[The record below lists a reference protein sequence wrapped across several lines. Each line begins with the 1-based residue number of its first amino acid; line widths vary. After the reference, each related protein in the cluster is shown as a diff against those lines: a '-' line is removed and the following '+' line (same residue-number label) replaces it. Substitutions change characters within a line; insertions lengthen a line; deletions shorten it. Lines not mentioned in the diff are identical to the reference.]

1 MPPPRSNRKLD
12 QREREI
18 LAEWIKQGA
27 EYRAHWSFVPAT
39 RPPVPAVAQ
48 QATVRNEIDHFIVER
63 LEREG
68 LAREGL
74 AQSISADPEKL
85 LRRVSLDL
93 TGFPP
98 SELEL
103 DSFLKDPSEAS
114 YREVVERLL
123 NSPRFGERMAW
134 DWLDAARYADTN
146 GYQGDPTRPMWY
158 WRDWVIKALNENMPF
173 DRFTRE
179 QIAGDLLANP
189 TVEQLI
195 ATGFHRNH
203 MINGEGGRIAE
214 ESRIEYVQDRVET
227 TGTVWM
233 GLTLTCCRC
242 HDHKYDPFSQ
252 KQYYELAAYFNSID
266 ESGANDAGGLANPVQ
281 SIATSE
287 QKALLDQYS
296 ATEQQR
302 RRERDEVERKLI
314 DRQADWEAQY
324 LARQPSSP
332 EWEVPTQMAFDSE
345 QGTELVQDGDTI
357 VARGV
362 SPLSDTY
369 EIRFATNASGVTAVR
384 IECLPDP
391 NLVNSGPGRADNG
404 NFVLSE
410 VEVVVAGKPV
420 AWRSASAAYSQGG
433 WMASGAIDGKR
444 ETGWAIAS
452 EFGKTHPLLLIADQA
467 WMGSGD
473 DQVTLRL
480 RFDYGRQHTLGRFR
494 IALTRRHPLDLVPAP
509 EKVQQAFSKP
519 VETRSDAEKGELR
532 KYFLGSQDEYVAA
545 NNAWEKSRNERDQ
558 LERSLPKTMVM
569 RERATPRETFVLA
582 KGAYNA
588 PLDKV
593 SHGVL
598 ENLLPAESNL
608 VQNRLQ
614 LADWLLDPRHPLTA
628 RVAVNRY
635 WQMLFGTG
643 LVATSED
650 FGLQGEQPSHPELL
664 DWLAVEFRESGW
676 NVKELIRLIVT
687 SHTYRQSS
695 VVTPQALELDPKN
708 RLLARGP
715 RMRLPSWMLR
725 DQALYIS
732 GLLVE
737 NVGGPPVKG
746 YQPPGIWEDATF
758 GQIRYEQDHGEAL
771 YRRSLYTFWRR
782 IVAPPMFFDSANR
795 QNCSVKSVNTNTPLH
810 ALVTLNDVTFAEAS
824 RAWAQRMLLVDE
836 ESTDT
841 KRLQTMWRSATGR
854 VALDH
859 ELAILEARLNKLRA
873 YYSVHVDEAMGLIQV
888 GESKANPKLDT
899 GELAA
904 WTCIA
909 SIVLNLDETLSK
921 E

>member
-1 MPPPRSNRKLD
+1 
-12 QREREI
+12 
-18 LAEWIKQGA
+18 
-27 EYRAHWSFVPAT
+27 
-39 RPPVPAVAQ
+39 
-48 QATVRNEIDHFIVER
+48 
-63 LEREG
+63 
-68 LAREGL
+68 
-74 AQSISADPEKL
+74 
-85 LRRVSLDL
+85 
-93 TGFPP
+93 
-98 SELEL
+98 
-103 DSFLKDPSEAS
+103 
-114 YREVVERLL
+114 
-123 NSPRFGERMAW
+123 
-134 DWLDAARYADTN
+134 
-146 GYQGDPTRPMWY
+146 
-158 WRDWVIKALNENMPF
+158 
-173 DRFTRE
+173 
-179 QIAGDLLANP
+179 
-189 TVEQLI
+189 
-195 ATGFHRNH
+195 
-203 MINGEGGRIAE
+203 
-214 ESRIEYVQDRVET
+214 
-227 TGTVWM
+227 
-233 GLTLTCCRC
+233 
-242 HDHKYDPFSQ
+242 
-252 KQYYELAAYFNSID
+252 
-266 ESGANDAGGLANPVQ
+266 
-281 SIATSE
+281 
-287 QKALLDQYS
+287 
-296 ATEQQR
+296 
-302 RRERDEVERKLI
+302 
-314 DRQADWEAQY
+314 
-324 LARQPSSP
+324 
-332 EWEVPTQMAFDSE
+332 
-345 QGTELVQDGDTI
+345 
-357 VARGV
+357 
-362 SPLSDTY
+362 
-369 EIRFATNASGVTAVR
+369 
-384 IECLPDP
+384 
-391 NLVNSGPGRADNG
+391 
-404 NFVLSE
+404 
-410 VEVVVAGKPV
+410 
-420 AWRSASAAYSQGG
+420 
-433 WMASGAIDGKR
+433 
-444 ETGWAIAS
+444 
-452 EFGKTHPLLLIADQA
+452 
-467 WMGSGD
+467 
-473 DQVTLRL
+473 
-480 RFDYGRQHTLGRFR
+480 
-494 IALTRRHPLDLVPAP
+494 
-509 EKVQQAFSKP
+509 
-519 VETRSDAEKGELR
+519 
-532 KYFLGSQDEYVAA
+532 
-545 NNAWEKSRNERDQ
+545 
-558 LERSLPKTMVM
+558 MVM

-593 SHGVL
+593 SNGVL
-598 ENLLPAESNL
+598 ENLLHVESNL

-824 RAWAQRMLLVDE
+824 RAWAQRMLLVE
-836 ESTDT
+836 VETTDT

-859 ELAILEARLNKLRA
+859 ELAILEARLNRLRA

>member
-1 MPPPRSNRKLD
+1 
-12 QREREI
+12 
-18 LAEWIKQGA
+18 
-27 EYRAHWSFVPAT
+27 
-39 RPPVPAVAQ
+39 
-48 QATVRNEIDHFIVER
+48 
-63 LEREG
+63 
-68 LAREGL
+68 
-74 AQSISADPEKL
+74 
-85 LRRVSLDL
+85 
-93 TGFPP
+93 
-98 SELEL
+98 
-103 DSFLKDPSEAS
+103 
-114 YREVVERLL
+114 
-123 NSPRFGERMAW
+123 
-134 DWLDAARYADTN
+134 
-146 GYQGDPTRPMWY
+146 
-158 WRDWVIKALNENMPF
+158 
-173 DRFTRE
+173 
-179 QIAGDLLANP
+179 
-189 TVEQLI
+189 
-195 ATGFHRNH
+195 
-203 MINGEGGRIAE
+203 
-214 ESRIEYVQDRVET
+214 
-227 TGTVWM
+227 
-233 GLTLTCCRC
+233 
-242 HDHKYDPFSQ
+242 
-252 KQYYELAAYFNSID
+252 
-266 ESGANDAGGLANPVQ
+266 
-281 SIATSE
+281 
-287 QKALLDQYS
+287 
-296 ATEQQR
+296 
-302 RRERDEVERKLI
+302 
-314 DRQADWEAQY
+314 
-324 LARQPSSP
+324 
-332 EWEVPTQMAFDSE
+332 
-345 QGTELVQDGDTI
+345 
-357 VARGV
+357 
-362 SPLSDTY
+362 
-369 EIRFATNASGVTAVR
+369 
-384 IECLPDP
+384 
-391 NLVNSGPGRADNG
+391 
-404 NFVLSE
+404 
-410 VEVVVAGKPV
+410 
-420 AWRSASAAYSQGG
+420 
-433 WMASGAIDGKR
+433 
-444 ETGWAIAS
+444 
-452 EFGKTHPLLLIADQA
+452 
-467 WMGSGD
+467 
-473 DQVTLRL
+473 
-480 RFDYGRQHTLGRFR
+480 
-494 IALTRRHPLDLVPAP
+494 
-509 EKVQQAFSKP
+509 
-519 VETRSDAEKGELR
+519 
-532 KYFLGSQDEYVAA
+532 VAA

-598 ENLLPAESNL
+598 ENLLPVESNL

-824 RAWAQRMLLVDE
+824 RAWAQRMLLVE
-836 ESTDT
+836 EETTDA